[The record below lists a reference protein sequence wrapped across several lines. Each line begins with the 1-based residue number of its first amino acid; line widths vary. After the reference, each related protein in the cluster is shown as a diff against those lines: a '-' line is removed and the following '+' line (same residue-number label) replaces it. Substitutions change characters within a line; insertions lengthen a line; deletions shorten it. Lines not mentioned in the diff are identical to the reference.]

1 MIEFL
6 KTVWRCFRYEPIDFK
21 KAHWIDVCGDTPVI
35 VYGGE
40 PISTFIVEGAGIVQV
55 PLEPD
60 VNSKPK

>member
-40 PISTFIVEGAGIVQV
+40 PICTIIVEGAGIVTV
-55 PLEPD
+55 PPEAD
-60 VNSKPK
+60 SESTVK

>member
-6 KTVWRCFRYEPIDFK
+6 KKVWHCFRYEPIDFK

-40 PISTFIVEGAGIVQV
+40 PISTFIVEGAGIVTV
-55 PLEPD
+55 PPEAD
-60 VNSKPK
+60 SESTVK